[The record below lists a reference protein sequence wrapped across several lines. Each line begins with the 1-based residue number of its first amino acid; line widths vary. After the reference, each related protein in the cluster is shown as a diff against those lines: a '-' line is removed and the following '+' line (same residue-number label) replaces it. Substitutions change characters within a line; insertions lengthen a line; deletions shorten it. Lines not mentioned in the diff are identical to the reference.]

1 MVYLFYNFFTFPI
14 SYKIISGYTL
24 LACSGDGLV
33 ACLQFDAN
41 ELGTSLTEDDKN
53 CLYQRIYGKNANM
66 DITVQDKDMI
76 IENADLLNVTKDKNK
91 IPSLTQEKDTKEN
104 LNSNIAE
111 FTNMEDRNN
120 YKFPN
125 ENIPKEPTNSINPL
139 TSSPAKPILKQ
150 IETRTVDGKRRIT
163 PMFVPLT
170 EAW

>member
-1 MVYLFYNFFTFPI
+1 
-14 SYKIISGYTL
+14 
-24 LACSGDGLV
+24 
-33 ACLQFDAN
+33 
-41 ELGTSLTEDDKN
+41 
-53 CLYQRIYGKNANM
+53 M

-76 IENADLLNVTKDKNK
+76 IENADLLNVTKEKNK
-91 IPSLTQEKDTKEN
+91 MPSLIQEKDTKEN
-104 LNSNIAE
+104 LNSNIVE

-125 ENIPKEPTNSINPL
+125 ENIPKEPANSINPL